1 MAQFIE
7 LDLDQG
13 ATFTVDLDLT
23 KNDGSV
29 LNIANYSFTSS
40 MRKSFYSS
48 SVTANLTVTVANT
61 SNGNVIL
68 SLNAATTSN
77 IKAGRYLFDVK
88 QIDNSNVTTRLV
100 EGIITVLPQVT
111 K

>member
-13 ATFTVDLDLT
+13 ADFTVDLDLI
-23 KNDGSV
+23 KDDGSV

-48 SVTANLTVTVANT
+48 SVTANLTVTVVNT
-61 SNGNVIL
+61 SNGNITL
-68 SLNAATTSN
+68 SLNSATTSN

-88 QIDNSNVTTRLV
+88 QIDSVNITTRLV